1 MREIL
6 FRGKGRTDRR
16 WYEGYYF
23 ALSTTTYCFAE
34 DYAAHPENTKHYI
47 TVERMIDWGLP
58 NEHLKAEIDPETVG
72 QYTGLTDKNGKRI
85 FEGDIIKT
93 HYANT
98 PKADFI
104 EQVVFHN
111 GRFCGM
117 YESGKMKMW
126 APLPDG
132 VKHFPQ
138 DKSVYMEWCE
148 VIGNIHDNPELVEVA
163 EDDKN

>member
-6 FRGKGRTDRR
+6 FRGKQIYSGKWSEGDLLRTVD
-16 WYEGYYF
+16 Y
-23 ALSTTTYCFAE
+23 STKEKNVLIFTDSTEYPRNEFIGGL
-34 DYAAHPENTKHYI
+34 Y
-47 TVERMIDWGLP
+47 VID
-58 NEHLKAEIDPETVG
+58 ETVG
-72 QYTGLTDKNGKRI
+72 QYTGLKDKNGKRI

-104 EQVVFHN
+104 EKVVFHN

-117 YESGKMKMW
+117 YERDKMKMW
-126 APLPDG
+126 AALPDG
-132 VKHFPQ
+132 IKRLPQ

-148 VIGNIHDNPELVEVA
+148 VIGNIHDNPELLEV
-163 EDDKN
+163 

>member
-6 FRGKGRTDRR
+6 FRGKDILCGD
-16 WYEGYYF
+16 WVEGDLIRNDNRCYPAVFIGCIEVSRNRYDE
-23 ALSTTTYCFAE
+23 LSI
-34 DYAAHPENTKHYI
+34 DGHY
-47 TVERMIDWGLP
+47 LP
-58 NEHLKAEIDPETVG
+58 QVAPNTVG

-98 PKADFI
+98 PRADFI

-117 YESGKMKMW
+117 YEHDKMKMW
-126 APLPDG
+126 ASLADG
-132 VKHFPQ
+132 IKHIPQ
-138 DKSVYMEWCE
+138 DKTVYMEWCE
-148 VIGNIHDNPELVEVA
+148 VIGNIHDNPELITKEEA
-163 EDDKN
+163 